1 MDQSQKGVLR
11 TITLI
16 GGSLSLSSTI
26 IAFILFWFFKENRSF
41 TLEIQ
46 MYLTLSIFLYSLSS
60 LFPYDVNSVWCPI
73 QSYLLNTSLTSL
85 SIWSTIMGYS
95 CLISMIHKT
104 HLEHHKK
111 FYRIIFFSFAFA
123 LPLALSSVILFTKIY
138 GDSNGICWID
148 VRTEDRVQFIFKMV
162 MMFYLIDWYI
172 IIVNVFFILKIFIMS
187 RRSQQNKNELYSY
200 IKWYPIVNVLCEAI
214 ATINRIYGLFN
225 GKKITFIFSILQ
237 VIFDSFEGLVFVC
250 IFLSSPGISQSVIVF
265 CRRIFNRK
273 DKSYTINRMQ
283 TGDSSIIE
291 DNALFK
297 VNNEETTDIYK
308 KEEEEYGFGI

>member
-1 MDQSQKGVLR
+1 MDQSQKDVLR

-16 GGSLSLSSTI
+16 GGSLSLASTI

-60 LFPYDVNSVWCPI
+60 LLPYDVESVWCPI
-73 QSYLLNTSLTSL
+73 QSYLINTSLTSL

-95 CLISMIHKT
+95 CLISMVHKT

-111 FYRIIFFSFAFA
+111 LYRLIFFSCAFA

-138 GDSNGICWID
+138 GDSNGICWLD
-148 VRTEDRVQFIFKMV
+148 VQTEYRLMYIFKMV

-214 ATINRIYGLFN
+214 ATINRIYGLLK

-250 IFLSSPGISQSVIVF
+250 IFLFSPGISQSVVVF
-265 CRRIFNRK
+265 WRRIFNGRN
-273 DKSYTINRMQ
+273 KSYATNSIK
-283 TGDSSIIE
+283 TGDSSILD

-297 VNNEETTDIYK
+297 VNNEETDITRK
-308 KEEEEYGFGI
+308 NEEEYGFGI